1 MIGLSNSLPIKAWE
15 EYLKHVETILE
26 ALREHQLQ
34 AHTELWNFNLIW
46 RMEDVDLNREPEL
59 RFFVYLSASISS
71 PFCNYSLGLIS
82 HDGVHSGSL
91 APFVGFSFLYV
102 CIFSSFLNVI

>member
-71 PFCNYSLGLIS
+71 PFCNYSLGLIC
-82 HDGVHSGSL
+82 HDRSILVVWL
-91 APFVGFSFLYV
+91 LLWVFLFCMSV
-102 CIFSSFLNVI
+102 FFSSFLNVS